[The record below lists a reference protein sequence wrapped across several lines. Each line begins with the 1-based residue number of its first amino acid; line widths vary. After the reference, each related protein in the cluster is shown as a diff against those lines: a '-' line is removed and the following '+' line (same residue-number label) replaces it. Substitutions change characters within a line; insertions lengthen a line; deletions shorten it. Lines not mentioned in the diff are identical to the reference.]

1 MRRATT
7 GALAA
12 GTLVAMTAAAAA
24 KDVAVVTSGG
34 FTAAYTELSAGCEA
48 ATGAT
53 LKTSLGSSMGGAPD
67 SIPSRLARREPVDIV
82 IMARPALDGLVKG
95 GQAVAGSEV
104 DLARSTIAMAVK
116 AGAPKPDIST
126 VEAFKRALLDAKSI
140 AYSASASGTYLS
152 EQAFPKLG
160 IWDQI
165 SSKSKKIFSERV
177 GTIVARGEAE
187 IGFQQTSELI
197 PIAGIEIVG
206 QLPPEIQQ
214 TTVFSA
220 GVAAGAQE
228 PEAARAIIACLSSPK
243 AAPVISKTGLDPV
256 TK

>member
-1 MRRATT
+1 MRRAIT

-12 GTLVAMTAAAAA
+12 GTLVAMTAAAVA

-116 AGAPKPDIST
+116 D
-126 VEAFKRALLDAKSI
+126 
-140 AYSASASGTYLS
+140 
-152 EQAFPKLG
+152 
-160 IWDQI
+160 
-165 SSKSKKIFSERV
+165 
-177 GTIVARGEAE
+177 
-187 IGFQQTSELI
+187 
-197 PIAGIEIVG
+197 
-206 QLPPEIQQ
+206 
-214 TTVFSA
+214 
-220 GVAAGAQE
+220 GAQE
-228 PEAARAIIACLSSPK
+228 PEAARAIIACRSSPK